1 MGVLHQVHRL
11 GVVLINTGSPDAPTP
26 EAVRAYLETF
36 LMDDHIR
43 PLPKPFWR
51 AILNHM
57 ILPKRSVAS
66 AEKYRS
72 IWTDEGSPLVATG
85 SSLAAKVEVL
95 LQQGWEASSYC
106 VRDLE
111 GQKGVTDPFSCVAG
125 AAHEVLPPLARQA
138 MLYGSPSLRDTLAEL
153 RDAGCS
159 ELVIIP
165 LYPQSAFSTTAA
177 ALDGAYRALDKL
189 DWSPRV
195 LTVESY
201 GMNVAYLDAVAAS
214 ISSAGYNP
222 ASDYLL
228 LSFHAVPLPDIDR
241 GDTYS
246 QQVGASSQE
255 IARRLGA
262 ASGTWGIAYQSPF
275 EDGRRWT
282 GPFTKRVIAQV
293 AHESTRRLVVCC
305 PGFSVDCLETLY
317 DVEQVFRGLFL
328 EARGSQLGDDFLYVP
343 CLDDA
348 DEHARMLAH
357 VVTTSLAR
365 DDE

>member
-1 MGVLHQVHRL
+1 MGELHQVHRL

-51 AILNHM
+51 TILNHM

-72 IWTDEGSPLVATG
+72 IWTDEGSPLVITG
-85 SSLAAKVEVL
+85 RSLAKKVEML
-95 LQQGWEASSYC
+95 MRDAQGASSW
-106 VRDLE
+106 RAALAE
-111 GQKGVTDPFSCVAG
+111 AG
-125 AAHEVLPPLARQA
+125 LQDAAPPLVRQA
-138 MLYGSPSLRDTLAEL
+138 MLYGSPSLPDTLAEL
-153 RDAGCS
+153 RDAGCDR
-159 ELVIIP
+159 LVVVP

-177 ALDGAYRALDKL
+177 AIDAVR
-189 DWSPRV
+189 RV
-195 LTVESY
+195 LGELGWAPTTRFVESY
-201 GMNVAYLDAVAAS
+201 GMNAAYLDAVAAS
-214 ISSAGYNP
+214 ISSAGFNP

-246 QQVGASSQE
+246 QQVGVSSDE

-262 ASGTWGIAYQSPF
+262 ASGAWGIAYQSPF

-282 GPFTKRVIAQV
+282 GPFTKRAIAQV
-293 AHESTRRLVVCC
+293 AHELTRRLVVCC

-317 DVEQVFRGLFL
+317 DVEQVFRGLFI

-343 CLDDA
+343 CLNDA

-357 VVTTSLAR
+357 LVTTSLAR

>member
-1 MGVLHQVHRL
+1 MEELHQAHRL

-72 IWTDEGSPLVATG
+72 IWTDEGSPLVSTG
-85 SSLAAKVEVL
+85 RSLAAKVEVL
-95 LQQGWEASSYC
+95 MRDVQGVPSCRDALAEEGLQDAAS
-106 VRDLE
+106 
-111 GQKGVTDPFSCVAG
+111 
-125 AAHEVLPPLARQA
+125 PLVRQA
-138 MLYGSPSLRDTLAEL
+138 MLYGSPSLPDTFAEL